1 MQGTLSHLK
10 RWDTATLA
18 WVVWD
23 GSLTT
28 GSLVIGA
35 VTQSGTWTVTANAG
49 TNLNTS
55 ALATQTTL
63 ASLLTEL
70 QAKAD
75 LGETQP
81 VSLAVAPSTPVTGT
95 FWQATQPVSIAATV
109 TTKDV
114 RAGTSA
120 VTTVADN
127 AASVTLLAANA
138 NRLGAVIFNDSS
150 AALFLKLGATAS
162 STSYTVRLTQYTG
175 YEVPFAYTGVIDG
188 IWASDPND
196 GAARIVELTA

>member
-35 VTQSGTWTVTANAG
+35 VTQSGTWTVQPGNTANTTAWKVDG
-49 TNLNTS
+49 S
-55 ALATQTTL
+55 AVTQPVSAASLPLPSGAATQTTL

-70 QAKAD
+70 QVKAD
-75 LGETQP
+75 PTESQQTKE
-81 VSLAVAPSTPVTGT
+81 
-95 FWQATQPVSIAATV
+95 IRAA
-109 TTKDV
+109 
-114 RAGTSA
+114 TSA
-120 VTTVADN
+120 VTSVADS
-127 AASVTLLAANA
+127 ASSVTLLAANA

-150 AALFLKLGATAS
+150 AVLFLKLGATAS

-175 YEVPFAYTGVIDG
+175 YEVPFGYTGVIDG